1 MGELT
6 TLTDPSTFLLQERSP
21 VTVGTVPLSILDLAP
36 ISAGST
42 VAEALRNTV
51 DLACAAERAGYRR
64 YWLAEHHL
72 NPGVAGAS
80 PPLLIQAVA
89 QATTTIRV
97 GSGAVQTGHRTPLS
111 VVEEFG
117 ILDALFPGRIDL
129 GLGRSG
135 GPRSLPDRN
144 GEAEEPQ
151 ERVVDGVLIPK
162 PLSVAGLL
170 GSPRF
175 RAQIELLRQ
184 PGAKTPAYDR
194 IVDDVLD
201 LIAGRYRSSE
211 GVEVH
216 AVPGEGAAVE
226 PWVLGSSGADSAVVA
241 GERGLRFA
249 ANYHVS
255 PGTVLDAVQSY
266 REAFRPSAELTRPYV
281 MVSADVVVGPDDAAA
296 RRLAAGYGPWVH
308 SIRTGAGAIPFPD
321 EAAAAAHPWTAEDR
335 ELVDDRLRTQFVGSP
350 ATVAD
355 RLEALRAVTGAD
367 ELLVTTITHR
377 HDDRVASQTLLANEW
392 ASRDRVST
400 R

>member
-1 MGELT
+1 MIGIV
-6 TLTDPSTFLLQERSP
+6 S
-21 VTVGTVPLSILDLAP
+21 VPLSVLDLSP

-42 VAEALRNTV
+42 VAQALYNTV
-51 DLACAAERAGYRR
+51 DLARAAEHAGYRR

-89 QATTTIRV
+89 ATTTTIRV

-135 GPRSLPDRN
+135 GPRSLP
-144 GEAEEPQ
+144 EPTD
-151 ERVVDGVLIPK
+151 EPRVRVVGDVLIPK
-162 PLSVAGLL
+162 PFSFAGLI

-184 PGAKTPAYDR
+184 PEAKTPAYDR

-201 LIAGRYRSSE
+201 LVAGRYRSSE

-226 PWVLGSSGADSAVVA
+226 PWVLGSSGADSAAVA
-241 GERGLRFA
+241 GGAGSASPRTTTSARGRC
-249 ANYHVS
+249 S
-255 PGTVLDAVQSY
+255 T
-266 REAFRPSAELTRPYV
+266 RWRPTGRRS
-281 MVSADVVVGPDDAAA
+281 A
-296 RRLAAGYGPWVH
+296 RRR
-308 SIRTGAGAIPFPD
+308 S
-321 EAAAAAHPWTAEDR
+321 WTA
-335 ELVDDRLRTQFVGSP
+335 RT
-350 ATVAD
+350 
-355 RLEALRAVTGAD
+355 
-367 ELLVTTITHR
+367 
-377 HDDRVASQTLLANEW
+377 
-392 ASRDRVST
+392 
-400 R
+400 

>member
-1 MGELT
+1 V
-6 TLTDPSTFLLQERSP
+6 TDRP
-21 VTVGTVPLSILDLAP
+21 TVPLSVLDLSP

-42 VAEALRNTV
+42 VGRALRNTL
-51 DLACAAERAGYRR
+51 DLARAAERAGYRR

-89 QATTTIRV
+89 QATSTIRV

-117 ILDALFPGRIDL
+117 ILDALHPGRIDL
-129 GLGRSG
+129 GRGRSG
-135 GPRSLPDRN
+135 GPRSPGARP
-144 GEAEEPQ
+144 GPPPE
-151 ERVVDGVLIPK
+151 ERVVGGVVIPK
-162 PLSVAGLL
+162 PFSVAGLL

-175 RAQIELLRQ
+175 RAQIEVLRQ
-184 PGAKTPAYDR
+184 PEATTPAYDR

-201 LIAGRYRSSE
+201 LIAGRFRSSE
-211 GVEVH
+211 GVEVR
-216 AVPGEGAAVE
+216 ATPGEGAGVE

-255 PGTVLDAVQSY
+255 PGTVLDAVEAY
-266 REAFRPSAELTRPYV
+266 REAFRPSADLDRPHV
-281 MVSADVVVGPDDAAA
+281 MVSADVVVGEDDAAA
-296 RRLAAGYGPWVH
+296 HRLAAGYGPWVH
-308 SIRTGAGAIPFPD
+308 SIRSGAGAIPFPD
-321 EAAAAAHPWTAEDR
+321 EAGAAAHPWTDADR
-335 ELVDDRLRTQFVGSP
+335 ELVRDRVATQFVGSA

-355 RLEALRAVTGAD
+355 RLAALQAVTGAD

-377 HDDRVASQTLLANEW
+377 HEDRVASQALLAQEW
-392 ASRDRVST
+392 AARARPAT
-400 R
+400 RAEARR

>member
-1 MGELT
+1 MTG
-6 TLTDPSTFLLQERSP
+6 F
-21 VTVGTVPLSILDLAP
+21 VNVPLSVLDLCP

-42 VAEALRNTV
+42 VAQALRNTV
-51 DLACAAERAGYRR
+51 DLARGAERAGYRR

-89 QATTTIRV
+89 AATSTIRV

-111 VVEEFG
+111 MVEEFG
-117 ILDALFPGRIDL
+117 ILDALYPGRIDL

-135 GPRSLPDRN
+135 GPRSLPERTD
-144 GEAEEPQ
+144 EPR
-151 ERVVDGVLIPK
+151 ERVVGDVLIPK
-162 PLSVAGLL
+162 PFSFAGLI

-184 PGAKTPAYDR
+184 PEAKTPAYDR

-201 LIAGRYRSSE
+201 LIAGRYRSSD

-255 PGTVLDAVQSY
+255 PGTVLDAVEAY
-266 REAFRPSAELTRPYV
+266 RAAFRPSPELDRPYV
-281 MVSADVVVGPDDAAA
+281 MVSADVVVGPDDATAE
-296 RRLAAGYGPWVH
+296 RLAAGYGPWVH

-321 EAAAAAHPWTAEDR
+321 EADARSYSWTAADR

-355 RLEALRAVTGAD
+355 RLAALRAVTGAD

-377 HDDRVASQTLLANEW
+377 HEDRVASQTLLAEEW
-392 ASRDRVST
+392 AARDRAPVG
-400 R
+400 

>member
-1 MGELT
+1 MT
-6 TLTDPSTFLLQERSP
+6 ATPR
-21 VTVGTVPLSILDLAP
+21 TVPLSILDLAP

-42 VAEALRNTV
+42 VAQALRNTV
-51 DLACAAERAGYRR
+51 DLARAAELAGYRR

-135 GPRSLPDRN
+135 GPRTLADRGN
-144 GEAEEPQ
+144 GQAEEH
-151 ERVVDGVLIPK
+151 VVGGVLIPK
-162 PLSVAGLL
+162 PFSFAGLL

-184 PGAKTPAYDR
+184 PEAQTPAYDR

-211 GVEVH
+211 GVQVH
-216 AVPGEGAAVE
+216 AVPGEGAGVE
-226 PWVLGSSGADSAVVA
+226 PWVLGSSGADSAVVG

-255 PGTVLDAVQSY
+255 PGTVLEAVEAY
-266 REAFRPSAELTRPYV
+266 RAAFRPSAELDRPYV
-281 MVSADVVVGPDDAAA
+281 MVSADVVVGPDDATA

-308 SIRTGAGAIPFPD
+308 SIRSGAGAIPFPD
-321 EAAAAAHPWTAEDR
+321 EAGAVAYSWTAEDR
-335 ELVDDRLRTQFVGSP
+335 ELVRDRVETQFVGSP

-355 RLEALRAVTGAD
+355 RLSALQAVTGAD

-377 HDDRVASQTLLANEW
+377 HEDRVASQALLAQEW
-392 ASRDRVST
+392 ESRERVT
-400 R
+400 AR

>member
-1 MGELT
+1 MT
-6 TLTDPSTFLLQERSP
+6 IS
-21 VTVGTVPLSILDLAP
+21 LSVLDLTP

-42 VAEALRNTV
+42 VAQALRNTV
-51 DLACAAERAGYRR
+51 DLARAAEQAGYRR

-80 PPLLIQAVA
+80 PPLVIQAVA
-89 QATTTIRV
+89 AATSTIRV

-117 ILDALFPGRIDL
+117 ILDALFPGRVDL

-135 GPRSLPDRN
+135 GPRSLPAAAAN
-144 GEAEEPQ
+144 GAPQ

-162 PLSVAGLL
+162 PFSIKGLL

-184 PGAKTPAYDR
+184 PEAQTPAYDR

-216 AVPGEGAAVE
+216 AVPGEGAAVQ

-255 PGTVLDAVQSY
+255 PGTVLEAVEAY
-266 REAFRPSAELTRPYV
+266 RAAFHPSPELGRPYV
-281 MVSADVVVGPDDAAA
+281 MVSADVVVGRDDASAH
-296 RRLAAGYGPWVH
+296 RLATGYGPWVH
-308 SIRTGAGAIPFPD
+308 SIRSGAGAIPFPD
-321 EAAAAAHPWTAEDR
+321 EADAASYPWTSADR
-335 ELVDDRLRTQFVGSP
+335 ELVRDRVQTQFVGSP
-350 ATVAD
+350 AVVVD
-355 RLEALRAVTGAD
+355 RLAALCAVTAAD

-377 HDDRVASQTLLANEW
+377 HEDRVASQAMLAQEW
-392 ASRDRVST
+392 AARERVPARRAAVRRRSGGHDL
-400 R
+400 

>member
-1 MGELT
+1 MT
-6 TLTDPSTFLLQERSP
+6 T
-21 VTVGTVPLSILDLAP
+21 PLSVLDLAP

-42 VAEALRNTV
+42 VAQALRNTV
-51 DLACAAERAGYRR
+51 DLARAAERAGYRR

-89 QATTTIRV
+89 AATRTIRV

-117 ILDALFPGRIDL
+117 ILDALHPGRIDL

-135 GPRSLPDRN
+135 GPRSLADRSN
-144 GEAEEPQ
+144 GAEPQ

-162 PLSVAGLL
+162 PFSFAGLL

-184 PGAKTPAYDR
+184 PEAQTPAYDR

-211 GVEVH
+211 GVAVH

-255 PGTVLDAVQSY
+255 PGTVLDAVQAY
-266 REAFRPSAELTRPYV
+266 RAAFRPSAELSHPHV
-281 MVSADVVVGPDDAAA
+281 MVSADVVVGPDDETAH
-296 RRLAAGYGPWVH
+296 RLAAGYGPWVH
-308 SIRTGAGAIPFPD
+308 SIRSGAGAIPFPD
-321 EAAAAAHPWTAEDR
+321 EPGAASYVWTDADR
-335 ELVDDRLRTQFVGSP
+335 ELVRDRLETRFVGSP
-350 ATVAD
+350 AAVAD
-355 RLEALRAVTGAD
+355 RLDALAAVTDAD

-377 HDDRVASQTLLANEW
+377 HEDRVASQALLAQEW
-392 ASRDRVST
+392 GARARRRRGVSQAM
-400 R
+400 

>member
-1 MGELT
+1 MTG
-6 TLTDPSTFLLQERSP
+6 F
-21 VTVGTVPLSILDLAP
+21 VNVPLSVLDLCP

-42 VAEALRNTV
+42 VAQALRNTV
-51 DLACAAERAGYRR
+51 DLARGAERAGYRR

-89 QATTTIRV
+89 AATSTIRV

-111 VVEEFG
+111 MVEEFG
-117 ILDALFPGRIDL
+117 ILDALYPGRIDL

-135 GPRSLPDRN
+135 GPRSLPERTD
-144 GEAEEPQ
+144 EPR
-151 ERVVDGVLIPK
+151 ERVVGDVLIPK
-162 PLSVAGLL
+162 PFSFAGLI

-184 PGAKTPAYDR
+184 PEAKTPAYDR

-201 LIAGRYRSSE
+201 LIAGRYRSSD

-255 PGTVLDAVQSY
+255 PGTVLDAVEAY
-266 REAFRPSAELTRPYV
+266 RAAFRPSPELDRPYV
-281 MVSADVVVGPDDAAA
+281 MVSADVVVGPDDATAE
-296 RRLAAGYGPWVH
+296 RLAAGYGPWVH

-321 EAAAAAHPWTAEDR
+321 EADARSYSWTAADR

-355 RLEALRAVTGAD
+355 RLAALRAVTGAD

-377 HDDRVASQTLLANEW
+377 HEDRVASQTLLAQEW
-392 ASRDRVST
+392 AARDRAPVG
-400 R
+400 

>member
-1 MGELT
+1 MNI
-6 TLTDPSTFLLQERSP
+6 
-21 VTVGTVPLSILDLAP
+21 PLSVLDLTP

-51 DLACAAERAGYRR
+51 DLARAAERAGYLR

-80 PPLLIQAVA
+80 PPLVIQAVA
-89 QATTTIRV
+89 AATRTIRV

-111 VVEEFG
+111 VVAEFG
-117 ILDALFPGRIDL
+117 ILDALFPGRVDL

-135 GPRSLPDRN
+135 GPRSIADGP
-144 GEAEEPQ
+144 AEDPQ
-151 ERVVDGVLIPK
+151 EHVVGGVLIPRPFSFK
-162 PLSVAGLL
+162 GLL

-184 PGAKTPAYDR
+184 PEAQTPAYDR

-216 AVPGEGAAVE
+216 AVPGEGAGAEV
-226 PWVLGSSGADSAVVA
+226 WVLGSSGADSAAVA

-255 PGTVLDAVQSY
+255 PGTVLDAVTAY
-266 REAFRPSAELTRPYV
+266 RAAFRPSARLAAPHV

-296 RRLAAGYGPWVH
+296 HRLAAGYGPWVH
-308 SIRTGAGAIPFPD
+308 SIRSGAGAIPFPD
-321 EAAAAAHPWTAEDR
+321 EAGAAAYPWTDADR
-335 ELVDDRLRTQFVGSP
+335 ELVRDRVETQFVGSP
-350 ATVAD
+350 AAVAD
-355 RLEALRAVTGAD
+355 QLAALGAVTEAD

-377 HDDRVASQTLLANEW
+377 HEDRVASQALLAQEW
-392 ASRDRVST
+392 AARDTATAGAAT
-400 R
+400 RGG

>member
-1 MGELT
+1 MSIPG
-6 TLTDPSTFLLQERSP
+6 TL
-21 VTVGTVPLSILDLAP
+21 PLSVLDLTP
-36 ISAGST
+36 VSAGST

-51 DLACAAERAGYRR
+51 DLARAAERAGYRR

-80 PPLLIQAVA
+80 PPLVMQAVA
-89 QATTTIRV
+89 AATSTIRV
-97 GSGAVQTGHRTPLS
+97 GSGAMQTGHRTPLS

-117 ILDALFPGRIDL
+117 ILDALHPGRIDL

-135 GPRSLPDRN
+135 GPRSPADRSS
-144 GEAEEPQ
+144 GTEAQ

-162 PLSVAGLL
+162 PFSFAGLL

-184 PGAKTPAYDR
+184 PGAQTPAYDR

-201 LIAGRYRSSE
+201 LVAGRYRSSE

-216 AVPGEGAAVE
+216 AVPGEGAAVQ

-241 GERGLRFA
+241 GERGLAFA

-255 PGTVLDAVQSY
+255 PGTVLDAVEAY
-266 REAFRPSAELTRPYV
+266 RAAFRPSARRDRPYV
-281 MVSADVVVGPDDAAA
+281 MVSADVVVGPDDATAQ
-296 RRLAAGYGPWVH
+296 RLAAGYGPWVH
-308 SIRTGAGAIPFPD
+308 SIRSGAGAIPFPD
-321 EAAAAAHPWTAEDR
+321 EAGAAAHPWTDADR
-335 ELVDDRLRTQFVGSP
+335 ELVRDRLETRFVGSP
-350 ATVAD
+350 ATVVD
-355 RLEALRAVTGAD
+355 RLAALRELTDAD

-377 HDDRVASQTLLANEW
+377 HADRVASQALLAHEW
-392 ASRDRVST
+392 AARETSSGTASRRLV
-400 R
+400 RG

>member
-1 MGELT
+1 M
-6 TLTDPSTFLLQERSP
+6 S
-21 VTVGTVPLSILDLAP
+21 VPLSVLDLTP

-42 VAEALRNTV
+42 VAQALRNTV
-51 DLACAAERAGYRR
+51 DLARAAERAGYRR

-80 PPLLIQAVA
+80 PALVAQAVA
-89 QATTTIRV
+89 AATGTIRV

-135 GPRSLPDRN
+135 GPRSAP
-144 GEAEEPQ
+144 GEPAGEPQ
-151 ERVVDGVLIPK
+151 ERVVDGVLIPT
-162 PLSVAGLL
+162 PFSFAGLL

-184 PGAKTPAYDR
+184 PEAKTPAYDR

-211 GVEVH
+211 GVAVH
-216 AVPGEGAAVE
+216 AVPGEGALVE

-255 PGTVLDAVQSY
+255 PGTVLDAVAAY
-266 REAFRPSAELTRPYV
+266 RAAFRPSAELPRPYV
-281 MVSADVVVGPDDAAA
+281 MVSADVVVGPDDETAH
-296 RRLAAGYGPWVH
+296 RLAAGYGPWVH

-321 EAAAAAHPWTAEDR
+321 ESGAASYALTDADR
-335 ELVDDRLRTQFVGSP
+335 ELVRDRVETQFVGSP
-350 ATVAD
+350 ATVVD
-355 RLEALRAVTGAD
+355 RLAALRAVTDAD

-377 HDDRVASQTLLANEW
+377 HEDRVASQALLAQER
-392 ASRDRVST
+392 AARDARVTPLRDRPPGGVS
-400 R
+400 RAV

>member
-1 MGELT
+1 MT
-6 TLTDPSTFLLQERSP
+6 IPPRTMS
-21 VTVGTVPLSILDLAP
+21 LSVLDLAP
-36 ISAGST
+36 VSAGST
-42 VAEALRNTV
+42 VAQALRNTV
-51 DLACAAERAGYRR
+51 DLARAAERAGYRR

-72 NPGVAGAS
+72 TPGVAGAS

-89 QATTTIRV
+89 AATRTIRV

-117 ILDALFPGRIDL
+117 ILDALHPGRIDL

-135 GPRSLPDRN
+135 GPRSAP
-144 GEAEEPQ
+144 AEPAGEPQ
-151 ERVVDGVLIPK
+151 ERVVGGVLIPK
-162 PLSVAGLL
+162 PFSFAGLL

-184 PGAKTPAYDR
+184 PGAQTPAYDR

-211 GVEVH
+211 GVQLH
-216 AVPGEGAAVE
+216 ATPGEGAAVE

-241 GERGLRFA
+241 GERGIRFA

-255 PGTVLDAVQSY
+255 PGTVLDAVESY
-266 REAFRPSAELTRPYV
+266 RAAFRPSAELSRPYV
-281 MVSADVVVGPDDAAA
+281 MVSADVVVGEDDVAAH
-296 RRLAAGYGPWVH
+296 RLAAGYGPWVH
-308 SIRTGAGAIPFPD
+308 SIRSGAGAIPFPD
-321 EAAAAAHPWTAEDR
+321 ESGAGSYAWNEADR
-335 ELVDDRLRTQFVGSP
+335 ELVRDRIETRFVGSP

-355 RLEALRAVTGAD
+355 RLDALAAVTGAD

-377 HDDRVASQTLLANEW
+377 HEDRVASQALLAQEW
-392 ASRDRVST
+392 AARHRVPVG
-400 R
+400 